1 MGKVFS
7 WLTQRLGIKSEHQQ
21 YKQQVMSETATIDFS
36 AITHDWEKS
45 KRLYDI
51 LKKKCHPDLYT
62 GEQNETATRLF
73 QRLMENKY
81 NYAELLKIKEFAEK
95 ELAITIP

>member
-1 MGKVFS
+1 MGKVLS
-7 WLTQRLGIKSEHQQ
+7 WLTQKLGIKSEHKQ
-21 YKQQVMSETATIDFS
+21 YKQHVMSETANVDFS

-45 KRLYDI
+45 KRLYDV

-73 QRLMENKY
+73 QMLMEKKY
-81 NYAELLKIKEFAEK
+81 NYNELLKIKELAEK
-95 ELAITIP
+95 ELATTIP

>member
-1 MGKVFS
+1 MGKVLS
-7 WLTQRLGIKSEHQQ
+7 WLTQKFGIKSEHQQ
-21 YKQQVMSETATIDFS
+21 YKQQVMSETAIVDFS

-62 GEQNETATRLF
+62 GEQNEKATRLF
-73 QRLMENKY
+73 QMLMEKKY
-81 NYAELLKIKEFAEK
+81 NYTELLKIKELAVK
-95 ELAITIP
+95 ELETTIP

>member
-1 MGKVFS
+1 MGKVLS
-7 WLTQRLGIKSEHQQ
+7 WLTQKFGIKSEHQQ
-21 YKQQVMSETATIDFS
+21 YKQQVMSETANVDFS

-62 GEQNETATRLF
+62 GEQNEKATRLF
-73 QRLMENKY
+73 QMLMEKKY
-81 NYAELLKIKEFAEK
+81 NYTELLKIKELAVK
-95 ELAITIP
+95 ELETTIP

>member
-1 MGKVFS
+1 MGKVLS
-7 WLTQRLGIKSEHQQ
+7 WLTQKFGIKSEHQH
-21 YKQQVMSETATIDFS
+21 YKQQVMSETANVDFS

-62 GEQNETATRLF
+62 GEQNEKATRLF
-73 QRLMENKY
+73 QMLMEKKY
-81 NYAELLKIKEFAEK
+81 NYTELLKIKELAVK
-95 ELAITIP
+95 ELETTIP